1 MTERVDARGLSCP
14 QPVLMAISKMR
25 EVDSGE
31 IEVLVD
37 NATSKENVTRAGQ
50 KSGWELAEIN
60 EEGEEYRL
68 LFKRA

>member
-1 MTERVDARGLSCP
+1 
-14 QPVLMAISKMR
+14 MAISKMR
-25 EVDSGE
+25 ELESGE

-50 KSGWELAEIN
+50 KSGWELAEIK